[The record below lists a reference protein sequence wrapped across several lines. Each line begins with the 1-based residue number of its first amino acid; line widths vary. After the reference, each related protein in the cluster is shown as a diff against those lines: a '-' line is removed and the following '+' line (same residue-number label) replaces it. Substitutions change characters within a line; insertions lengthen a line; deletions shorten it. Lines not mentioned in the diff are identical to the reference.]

1 MSSNYPQSPKPTK
14 LMAKIKLT
22 TTNESPNE
30 DDIIN
35 YILAYKL
42 QRNSENKRFFFYI
55 NNFF

>member
-1 MSSNYPQSPKPTK
+1 
-14 LMAKIKLT
+14 MAKLRLT

-42 QRNSENKRFFFYI
+42 QRNSENKRFFF
-55 NNFF
+55 FT